1 MPPVAG
7 TRSAGRDAFLFGLR
21 TSTSEFAES
30 AACFFSVFFPFL
42 VFLLGIFFA
51 LLPVAG
57 EARAGRFRD
66 LDLLRGMLDAC
77 VEKLGA
83 QTLSLDCGSGTN
95 PLRITRPQ
103 TPGP

>member
-1 MPPVAG
+1 MLPVAG

-21 TSTSEFAES
+21 TCRSSPS
-30 AACFFSVFFPFL
+30 VSVFFPFF

-66 LDLLRGMLDAC
+66 LDWRCMLNMWL
-77 VEKLGA
+77 K
-83 QTLSLDCGSGTN
+83 
-95 PLRITRPQ
+95 
-103 TPGP
+103 